1 MGLTDTSGYVGPT
14 DPDVAIVIPG
24 DGIDEMGGTP
34 FVRIRRPTEKITL
47 YADIVMCGYPAGDE
61 SLDIFRKHIGL
72 RLSPIIQFGHL
83 TGFMP
88 TDDVQNLGG
97 YKQT

>member
-47 YADIVMCGYPAGDE
+47 YADIVMCGATLLE
-61 SLDIFRKHIGL
+61 TNH
-72 RLSPIIQFGHL
+72 
-83 TGFMP
+83 
-88 TDDVQNLGG
+88 
-97 YKQT
+97 